1 MIQLRKGWILIEKY
15 LSSIRVLN
23 ANCTFQPDW
32 LLFMEFYYVKSIFQ
46 EQMCFT
52 RVQRELNTI
61 IIFVFQELK
70 VRILRICRTRLLLY
84 LAKKKKNPL
93 QKANLSSVRIESRL
107 LATKSWVGAM
117 WRLPART
124 INAWLKSLKYN
135 AGNFFSFPAGSR
147 S

>member
-84 LAKKKKNPL
+84 LAKKNPL
-93 QKANLSSVRIESRL
+93 QKVNLSSVRIESRL

>member
-23 ANCTFQPDW
+23 ANCTFRPDW

-84 LAKKKKNPL
+84 LAKKNPL
-93 QKANLSSVRIESRL
+93 QKVNLSSVRIESRL

>member
-84 LAKKKKNPL
+84 LAKKNPL

>member
-1 MIQLRKGWILIEKY
+1 
-15 LSSIRVLN
+15 
-23 ANCTFQPDW
+23 
-32 LLFMEFYYVKSIFQ
+32 MEFYYVKSIFQ

-84 LAKKKKNPL
+84 LAKKNPL

-107 LATKSWVGAM
+107 LATKS
-117 WRLPART
+117 
-124 INAWLKSLKYN
+124 
-135 AGNFFSFPAGSR
+135 
-147 S
+147 